1 MTIKLF
7 PAIRPALAL
16 TILVGAGSLAACSTV
31 PSGGMPA
38 PSASS
43 AFNKADF
50 AWSAAPGQGG
60 IQGQINSRQD
70 GVAFSC
76 VGSVGLTPSTRFTDA
91 RMQTLYG
98 STARAQLPA
107 DVVRART
114 VSDPNEDYREYVRS
128 TTCEDNRFSFQQL
141 PDGRWYVIAPVKA
154 GDGPVTVLMQQVQIR
169 NGRTVNLN
177 L

>member
-16 TILVGAGSLAACSTV
+16 TILVGAGSLAACSTI
-31 PSGGMPA
+31 PTGGMPVSA
-38 PSASS
+38 PSS

-50 AWSAAPGQGG
+50 VWSAGAGQGG
-60 IQGQINSRQD
+60 IQGRIASVEN
-70 GVAFSC
+70 GTAFNC

-91 RMQTLYG
+91 RFQTLYG

-114 VSDPNEDYREYVRS
+114 VSDPNEDYREFVRS
-128 TTCEDNRFSFQQL
+128 TTCTENSFKFDAL

-154 GDGPVTVLMQQVQIR
+154 GDGPVVVLMQQVQIR
-169 NGRTVNLN
+169 NGRTVNLT